1 MDLITLYKENFT
13 IFIGIFVALAIMGI
27 TTLYDRYKEKG
38 GASPSLKESGLFSG
52 SSKIASSVSEVLRQ
66 FSGFGKKISNLVRNK
81 AGSNR
86 KKSGSSQK
94 KPTSAQKNSSK
105 NFIGQLETMIFK
117 AKDTCQTHFAGF
129 LNRISSLSS
138 SLPRRNKSDKEK
150 FVPFSEGRNADLK
163 FDSTDK
169 INNLE
174 KAVES
179 KKEELDFEDDLL
191 TKMSTSGS
199 LAASSSEPANNAN
212 KELSL
217 KEPSPGEMSSGLD
230 FAFDNNFTIDESEFA
245 IKVDGLEDEPVENE
259 ITFSENST
267 EIKFGDEKDNLL
279 DSLKKDIVVKN
290 EKKINF
296 MDNMQGENLDIKLIK
311 SDLEGVLKDMKKY
324 KQYTSR
330 N

>member
-38 GASPSLKESGLFSG
+38 GASPNLKESGLFSG

-66 FSGFGKKISNLVRNK
+66 FSGFGKKISNLIRNK

-94 KPTSAQKNSSK
+94 KPTSAHKNSSK
-105 NFIGQLETMIFK
+105 NFIGQLETMLLK
-117 AKDTCQTHFAGF
+117 AKDACQKHFAGF

-138 SLPRRNKSDKEK
+138 SLPRRNRSDKEK
-150 FVPFSEGRNADLK
+150 FVPLSEYRNADLK
-163 FDSTDK
+163 FGSTDK
-169 INNLE
+169 VNNLE

-199 LAASSSEPANNAN
+199 LVASSPEPAN
-212 KELSL
+212 KEPSL

-245 IKVDGLEDEPVENE
+245 IKVDGLEDEPVENGL
-259 ITFSENST
+259 TFSENSA

-311 SDLEGVLKDMKKY
+311 SDLEGILKDMKKY